1 MSAEYKMDSFILVLF
16 HAPTLSRPFR
26 ANIAIPAFLPS
37 CVPPCLPRLQS
48 PNPSAFSQVRV
59 YDLKVNKHE
68 PVGETRVNKKSK
80 LTHVSF
86 SPISPIICVGD
97 DRGVVTV
104 LKLSANLRRMSA
116 RSQKELDTV
125 NMSNVL
131 SSQLSNPAHHGNF
144 TNVADLSHL
153 LTRTTPQPLFSTVTV
168 FLTHSPASGG

>member
-1 MSAEYKMDSFILVLF
+1 
-16 HAPTLSRPFR
+16 
-26 ANIAIPAFLPS
+26 
-37 CVPPCLPRLQS
+37 
-48 PNPSAFSQVRV
+48 VRV

-125 NMSNVL
+125 THASIIL
-131 SSQLSNPAHHGNF
+131 RS
-144 TNVADLSHL
+144 
-153 LTRTTPQPLFSTVTV
+153 LTLQTLHTKP
-168 FLTHSPASGG
+168 